1 MSCGFLEWSV
11 ILFVI
16 LLVFGIPR
24 LPKLGSAIGRTI
36 HNFRR
41 ASRNADEIQVRRR
54 EPPSDP
60 PKPT

>member
-24 LPKLGSAIGRTI
+24 LPKLGAAIGKTI
-36 HNFRR
+36 HDFRR
-41 ASRNADEIQVRRR
+41 ASKNADEIQVRRR
-54 EPPSDP
+54 EPPDDP
-60 PKPT
+60 PKSD